1 MNENE
6 QTEHGKNIAGQIE
19 SDAYGRS
26 DNLTI
31 ADIYFILDA
40 IHSHF
45 MDTGRDNRFISIWI
59 EELLN
64 KYPDLEI
71 W

>member
-6 QTEHGKNIAGQIE
+6 QTEHGYNIASQIE
-19 SDAYGRS
+19 SDAFGYSGK
-26 DNLTI
+26 LTI
-31 ADIYFILDA
+31 ADIYYILDA
-40 IHSHF
+40 IHTNF
-45 MDTGRDNRFISIWI
+45 MDAGKDNKFLSVWM
-59 EELLN
+59 EELTD